1 MRASA
6 TTDHADVRF
15 VDGARHV
22 VEHLAFGLLVSRAEL
37 SDEIPAGH
45 GRRPGWERAP
55 VNTHVSPRSSGIA
68 RISLDAVVVIMRLA
82 GVVAERGC
90 GGDLRLG
97 DLGPEEIGLVEEEN
111 DRRVFEDGAVA
122 RLVKEL
128 ERVDHAVC
136 ARVLE
141 HHLIEFRQG
150 RDEDDRRHLIER
162 VHPLAALGA
171 LAADVDDDEVHT
183 PYGERM

>member
-55 VNTHVSPRSSGIA
+55 VNTHTFPPGAAASREYHSMPSS
-68 RISLDAVVVIMRLA
+68 
-82 GVVAERGC
+82 
-90 GGDLRLG
+90 
-97 DLGPEEIGLVEEEN
+97 
-111 DRRVFEDGAVA
+111 
-122 RLVKEL
+122 
-128 ERVDHAVC
+128 
-136 ARVLE
+136 
-141 HHLIEFRQG
+141 
-150 RDEDDRRHLIER
+150 
-162 VHPLAALGA
+162 
-171 LAADVDDDEVHT
+171 
-183 PYGERM
+183 